1 MDQNDKQQI
10 FMKGLNLLNFNCER
24 TILGCSRVKLLT
36 KDDIELLKV
45 KLHSNFKN
53 LKLKD

>member
-36 KDDIELLKV
+36 KDDIELLKGQAP
-45 KLHSNFKN
+45 FKFQEFET
-53 LKLKD
+53 